1 MFDKFRKKAEEQKL
15 KENNEKLWKPPEPTV
30 DEPVPYIS
38 FENLRPLPNPE
49 EFIKKFPDLIDGKR

>member
-1 MFDKFRKKAEEQKL
+1 L